1 MYAGCEDHL
10 KPIDV
15 NVWMQAMLTESHSP
29 PPLYSREF
37 EVQANRLISA
47 RFGFTDKDITVSN
60 CRGIYIFLVN
70 QFPTIPGYQRFL

>member
-15 NVWMQAMLTESHSP
+15 NVWMQAVLTEYHSP
-29 PPLYSREF
+29 PPLYPRKI
-37 EVQANRLISA
+37 EVQANRLIST

-60 CRGIYIFLVN
+60 CQGMFLVN
-70 QFPTIPGYQRFL
+70 QFPTIRGYQRFL